1 MLTFC
6 CLGHTKVWYGNPG
19 FLEERHGD
27 MLVYGE
33 ISLLAY
39 GHASGGEHL
48 ADLNYFDCK
57 INLKTETI
65 RLCSALLSCLI
76 VRRIIFD

>member
-39 GHASGGEHL
+39 GHAGGG
-48 ADLNYFDCK
+48 
-57 INLKTETI
+57 
-65 RLCSALLSCLI
+65 
-76 VRRIIFD
+76 